1 MSILITGATG
11 YIGSHICIELLSSNS
26 DIVMLD
32 NFTNSKE
39 NVLKRIEEIS
49 NKTLKFYN
57 VDLLDLNDLNRVFE
71 ENIIQGVI
79 HLAGYK
85 SVSESV
91 SNPLKYYINN
101 VGGLLNLCKVMEK
114 HNVRNMVFS
123 SSATVYGLNNP
134 SPLTE
139 NMALSSTNPYGNTK
153 LVCEQILND
162 MHISNNTWSIDIL
175 RYFNPIGAHESG
187 KIGDDPSGI
196 PNNLMPYITKV
207 AAGKLPK
214 LLVYGGD
221 YNTKDGTGVR
231 DYIHVVD
238 LAKGHIVALNK
249 NLNSKGVSIYN
260 LGTGKGFSVLEVI
273 SSFEEASSIFIPYE
287 IVDRRKGDID
297 ECFADPSKAWM
308 DLKWRAE
315 KDLKTMCLDSW
326 RWENNNSL
334 G

>member
-57 VDLLDLNDLNRVFE
+57 VDLLDLNELNRVFE
-71 ENIIQGVI
+71 ENNIQGVI

-85 SVSESV
+85 AVSESI

-101 VGGLLNLCKVMEK
+101 VGGLLNICTVMEK

-123 SSATVYGLNNP
+123 SSATVYGLYNP

-139 NMALSSTNPYGNTK
+139 NMTLSSINPYGSTK
-153 LVCEQILND
+153 LVCEQILKD
-162 MHISNNTWSIDIL
+162 LHISDKRWSIDIL

-187 KIGDDPSGI
+187 KIGEDPSGI
-196 PNNLMPYITKV
+196 PNNLMPFISKV
-207 AAGKLPK
+207 ASGTLPK

-221 YNTKDGTGVR
+221 YKTKDGTGVR

-238 LAKGHIVALNK
+238 LAKGHVLALNK
-249 NLNSKGVSIYN
+249 NQNSKGVSIYN
-260 LGTGKGFSVLEVI
+260 LGTGRGYSVLEVI
-273 SSFEEASSIFIPYE
+273 SAFEKASNVFIPYE

-297 ECFADPSKAWM
+297 ECFADTSKACR